1 MTVRSLATAALGAA
15 IVAIVPSANA
25 GVVMG
30 EVYRMDAG
38 AGLLDLDHPVPDPF
52 TDLASIDG
60 PDVGSFLLVEA
71 SVPDVSAFRSELEFA
86 SISGPDAVFSFSNE
100 GYLAPWELG
109 EYEFGFVA
117 NRLVFSSSGGV
128 FVTLT
133 GTLGTMGTGYGFF
146 DVGGDIADLVTFG
159 PSTVSYSAALGPG
172 VQTILGLAHRQRRR
186 FCGVLRHGDAHARA
200 RSGQSRAVSRRGSG
214 DTRTAPG
221 VTRVTA

>member
-128 FVTLT
+128 IVTLT

-172 VQTILGLAHRQRRR
+172 VQTIAWGSLVGNAGGFAGFSGTVTLTLVPGPGSLALFLAAGAVTRGRRR
-186 FCGVLRHGDAHARA
+186 A
-200 RSGQSRAVSRRGSG
+200 
-214 DTRTAPG
+214 
-221 VTRVTA
+221 